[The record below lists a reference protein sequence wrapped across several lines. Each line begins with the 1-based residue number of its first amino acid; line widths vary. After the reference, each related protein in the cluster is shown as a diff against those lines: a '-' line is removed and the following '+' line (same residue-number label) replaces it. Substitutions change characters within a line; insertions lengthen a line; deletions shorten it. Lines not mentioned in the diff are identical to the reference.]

1 MKKTKLFALAFAAL
15 ALGACSSDDVVEQK
29 SQAQWTPEGQGY
41 INLAINLPTQA
52 GSRANDNFDDGTIE
66 EYNVKDATLILFADD
81 KVNSAYNLDI
91 NFPPADG
98 TVDNITTTA
107 KITRQI
113 NAIAST
119 DIKALVVLNNNE
131 MFTVSDD
138 GDLKV
143 DGTTMVGK
151 TLAELNTAVN
161 AQIGN
166 KTWTEDGFLMSNA
179 VLANAQGGTVAPTNA
194 EASILVPIATDKIY
208 DNYNEA
214 SLNPAAS
221 IYVERAVSKVTLTAA
236 DGNTTEGTA
245 LPYTV
250 SGWTL
255 DNTNNSSN
263 LVREVTN
270 FDTWKAYTSSAQAAG
285 VDKYRF
291 VGNAAVGTN
300 IDGDETYYRVYW
312 GEDRNYTDAPEGSFT
327 TVGGETVADAAL
339 NTNVDGTV
347 ARYCFENTSDLD
359 HMVEQNMT
367 RVIVKATFNGGD
379 DFYIVD
385 NDKDELWPLEDVK
398 QEVAARLINEPGFN
412 AWAKTHIV
420 GTLNESDLNV
430 TLSTAAGVCTVTAV
444 TLAEDADVK
453 FAEGT
458 TSLPDNVAETANSR
472 IDILFYENGESYYNV
487 WVNHFGEDGTPWD
500 EAVTEGTPAE
510 GNIYPGGAP
519 NYLGRWGMLRN
530 NWYDINVT
538 GIKSVGDP
546 IVAEVTGET
555 IDKKE
560 SYCSVEINILS
571 WAKRT
576 QDAEL

>member
-15 ALGACSSDDVVEQK
+15 ALGACSSDDIVEQK
-29 SQAQWTPEGQGY
+29 SHAQWNPEGQGY
-41 INLAINLPTQA
+41 INLAINLPTQT

-66 EYNVKDATLILFADD
+66 EYDVKDATLILFADD

-107 KITRQI
+107 KITQQI

-119 DIKALVVLNNNE
+119 DIEALVVLNNNG
-131 MFTVSDD
+131 MFTISN
-138 GDLKV
+138 GDLQV
-143 DGTTMVGK
+143 GDASMVGK

-166 KTWTEDGFLMSNA
+166 KTWTENGFLMSNA

-194 EASILVPIATDKIY
+194 EASVLVPIATDKIY

-236 DGNTTEGTA
+236 DGETTEGTA

-250 SGWTL
+250 DGWTL

-263 LVREVTN
+263 LVREAAN

-285 VDKYRF
+285 VNKYRF

-312 GEDRNYTDAPEGSFT
+312 GEDRNYTDAPQGSFT

-347 ARYCFENTSDLD
+347 ARYCFENTSDFAE
-359 HMVEQNMT
+359 MVEENMT
-367 RVIVKATFNGGD
+367 RVIVKATFNGGE

-385 NDKDELWPLEDVK
+385 KVKDELWKLEDVE

-412 AWAKTHIV
+412 AWAKTHIN
-420 GTLNESDLNV
+420 GTMTEANLDV
-430 TLSTAAGVCTVTAV
+430 TLSTEAGTCTVTDV
-444 TLAEDADVK
+444 TFVPSENVS
-453 FAEGT
+453 FVEGT
-458 TSLPDNVAETANSR
+458 TSLPDNVEDTANSR
-472 IDILFYENGESYYNV
+472 IDIAFYENGESYYYV

-500 EAVTEGTPAE
+500 AAVTEGAPAE

-538 GIKSVGDP
+538 GVKSVGDP
-546 IVAEVTGET
+546 TVAEVTGET
-555 IDKKE
+555 IDKKQ
-560 SYCSVEINILS
+560 SYLSVQINILS

-576 QDAEL
+576 QSAEL